1 MKALSSAKFY
11 RTLRGLTLLAPPTSP
26 RPLALSD
33 SEISHIMAACRP
45 LSPADRDAF
54 LQHVAA
60 ALAVLP
66 MLGDGVVAR
75 TVREVFKHHWK
86 APELDVRGSKHAR

>member
-1 MKALSSAKFY
+1 M
-11 RTLRGLTLLAPPTSP
+11 LAPPTSP

-54 LQHVAA
+54 LQAVAQAIA
-60 ALAVLP
+60 ALP
-66 MLGDGVVAR
+66 
-75 TVREVFKHHWK
+75 
-86 APELDVRGSKHAR
+86 VRGPGSVHRAIQATFQMYYDPPDLRTDEPRSRAY

>member
-1 MKALSSAKFY
+1 M
-11 RTLRGLTLLAPPTSP
+11 LAPTSSP

-45 LSPADRDAF
+45 LSPGDRDAF

-60 ALAVLP
+60 ALAALP

-75 TVREVFKHHWK
+75 VCREVFKQRWRP
-86 APELDVRGSKHAR
+86 PEVDGRIGVGKHGR